1 MAKTTKTVKPEAT
14 PKKADNQAQSADT
27 ITQQLK
33 VIEEKNNKV
42 QLAEDRRL
50 YKRFKGQID
59 KAYQKMETSYL
70 ETAFAVHAIYKRKLY
85 HLDNYKNIYDFA
97 KENYNIAR
105 GTCNNF
111 INICEKFGVLNE
123 NGNVMEL
130 SDKYKGYGISQL
142 AVMLAF
148 PKELLDK
155 CSPECSVR
163 DLKKLRQDY
172 ESVRA
177 IEVEPSASLP
187 DSTPGTPDENPG
199 IQDNQGNTETPDKA
213 GSPDITNTQ
222 GTTEKLDIPSSQNSI
237 FLCEASSFENLVALQ
252 EIIQDAFSD
261 IAKANKKK
269 DVILELSVRIKEK

>member
-14 PKKADNQAQSADT
+14 PKKADNQVQSADT

-70 ETAFAVHAIYKRKLY
+70 ETAFALHAIYKHKLY

-111 INICEKFGVLNE
+111 INICEKFGTLNE

-130 SDKYKGYGISQL
+130 SDK
-142 AVMLAF
+142 
-148 PKELLDK
+148 
-155 CSPECSVR
+155 
-163 DLKKLRQDY
+163 
-172 ESVRA
+172 
-177 IEVEPSASLP
+177 
-187 DSTPGTPDENPG
+187 
-199 IQDNQGNTETPDKA
+199 
-213 GSPDITNTQ
+213 
-222 GTTEKLDIPSSQNSI
+222 
-237 FLCEASSFENLVALQ
+237 
-252 EIIQDAFSD
+252 
-261 IAKANKKK
+261 
-269 DVILELSVRIKEK
+269 

>member
-14 PKKADNQAQSADT
+14 PKKADNQVQSADI
-27 ITQQLK
+27 ITQQLRT
-33 VIEEKNNKV
+33 IEEKNNKV

-70 ETAFAVHAIYKRKLY
+70 ETAFAVHAIYKHKLY
-85 HLDNYKNIYDFA
+85 YLDNYKNIYDFT

-111 INICEKFGVLNE
+111 INICEKFGTLNE

-130 SDKYKGYGISQL
+130 SDEYKGYGISQL

-155 CSPECSVR
+155 CSPDRSVR
-163 DLKKLRQDY
+163 DLKKMRQDY
-172 ESVRA
+172 ESAPA

-187 DSTPGTPDENPG
+187 DSTPNTPDENQG
-199 IQDNQGNTETPDKA
+199 IQGNQGNTETPEKS
-213 GSPDITNTQ
+213 GSPDSTNTQ
-222 GTTEKLDIPSSQNSI
+222 GITEKLDIPSTQDSI
-237 FLCEASSFENLVALQ
+237 FICEAPNFEKLVSLQ